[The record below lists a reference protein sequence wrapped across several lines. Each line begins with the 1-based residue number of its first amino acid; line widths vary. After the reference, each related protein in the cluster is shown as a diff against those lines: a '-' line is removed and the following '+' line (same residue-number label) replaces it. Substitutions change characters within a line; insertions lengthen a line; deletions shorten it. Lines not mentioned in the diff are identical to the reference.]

1 MCVWMSLQQKSPQ
14 EKRFYARAIFCFSL
28 LPLPSLFL
36 SLFLIVPSTYT
47 SMEVFDSTIF
57 ANDDDDQKN
66 FINNYASL
74 SQFDLDLQQ
83 QAQAAMQQGTWQDFD
98 MFLPQLDCPN
108 LFYNAPITPPHAF
121 PTPSPPQRPIEQTN
135 GTTTTTTTSNN
146 MPLFDT
152 TFMDDATTLYSQAT
166 SLLPNNMIPA
176 VSEADNNGSIIK
188 QQQMPI
194 SPPLVSFDTTPV
206 VPSQWSDPEPKPEP
220 IGSSSPILSE
230 NVAMST
236 TSDNEQRHIT
246 PPPDISGPPPLP
258 LPQSTSSPSTTLP
271 TQQQQW
277 NTTEATNGM
286 CNSLFLI
293 KTTCH

>member
-1 MCVWMSLQQKSPQ
+1 
-14 EKRFYARAIFCFSL
+14 
-28 LPLPSLFL
+28 
-36 SLFLIVPSTYT
+36 
-47 SMEVFDSTIF
+47 MEVFDSTIF
-57 ANDDDDQKN
+57 ANDDDDPKN

-83 QAQAAMQQGTWQDFD
+83 QAQAALQQGTWQDFD

-121 PTPSPPQRPIEQTN
+121 PTPSPPQRPVEQ
-135 GTTTTTTTSNN
+135 TTTTTTTATNNN

-152 TFMDDATTLYSQAT
+152 AFMDDTTTLYSQAS
-166 SLLPNNMIPA
+166 SLLPPNNMIPA
-176 VSEADNNGSIIK
+176 VSEGENNGSNSSMIK

-220 IGSSSPILSE
+220 IGSSPILSE

-236 TSDNEQRHIT
+236 TACSPDNEQRHIT
-246 PPPDISGPPPLP
+246 PPPDMSGPPPLP
-258 LPQSTSSPSTTLP
+258 LPQSTSSTSIP

-277 NTTEATNGM
+277 NTTEASGM
-286 CNSLFLI
+286 YPSHSFFN
-293 KTTCH
+293 